1 MLILVLKWA
10 RASRDSK
17 FYKILSAKAEI
28 LELENRIEEKKSEIH
43 LLKRDKKRAQEL
55 VDGERKQYQEEII
68 GEDYHQTDQ
77 RFADAFSSDFEVL
90 PISDSEDDEDSVG
103 QKEELNG
110 N

>member
-1 MLILVLKWA
+1 MKWA

-68 GEDYHQTDQ
+68 GKDYHQTDQ